1 MQKVI
6 KLALAFTVSTGMFAT
21 TAFGDFSYTTTR
33 KTTGGAMAAMAG
45 TAANVTARVYL
56 KGQKMKVEDGN
67 IATLMDFDAQTITTV
82 NNARKTISVRSF
94 SDLSGTSGASDIRID
109 AKETGQRKT
118 INGFDARELLLTM
131 EMDMSQGRGMAGKMQ
146 MEVDMWISSAV
157 PGAGEMKAFYA
168 KNSGR
173 FPWTAMAG
181 GDKNMQAAMAEVQKR
196 IAAMDGVPVEQII
209 RVKPAVAAAGGASM
223 PQMPQM
229 TGARGGAASGNS
241 SSLIEITADSAEF
254 STAGIADAV
263 FAAPAGY
270 TKSEGKQ

>member
-1 MQKVI
+1 
-6 KLALAFTVSTGMFAT
+6 
-21 TAFGDFSYTTTR
+21 
-33 KTTGGAMAAMAG
+33 
-45 TAANVTARVYL
+45 
-56 KGQKMKVEDGN
+56 
-67 IATLMDFDAQTITTV
+67 
-82 NNARKTISVRSF
+82 
-94 SDLSGTSGASDIRID
+94 
-109 AKETGQRKT
+109 
-118 INGFDARELLLTM
+118 
-131 EMDMSQGRGMAGKMQ
+131 
-146 MEVDMWISSAV
+146 
-157 PGAGEMKAFYA
+157 MKAFYA